1 VILASAAVPTLFRA
15 VHLGEHVYWDGLFAP
30 DRRIRRARSRSALIG
45 AWSVIT
51 AKRMT
56 STNRRTQ
63 NHVGCERVR
72 LAGARTLRDTGG
84 GEPSTPTWPP
94 SAGVSEASLVY
105 GSGPIPSRAADDI
118 RDRRNELAANISFQQ
133 EINFIGKINEL
144 AGRNLLADK
153 AKKKY
158 HPIKVRAITMSD
170 EVAASLDYESKL
182 SRDPSQRRSLA
193 EHGKDRARRFLADL
207 ERPDA
212 DDRTAL
218 SSRDIWGR
226 VKDRN
231 WTPLY
236 RSHTGV

>member
-1 VILASAAVPTLFRA
+1 MILASAAVPTLFRA
-15 VHLGEHVYWDGLFAP
+15 VQLGEHLYWDGLFAQNPPVRDLP
-30 DRRIRRARSRSALIG
+30 DAARGEGKGEGRLPPNELWVILINPLRQEREP
-45 AWSVIT
+45 
-51 AKRMT
+51 KRM
-56 STNRRTQ
+56 
-63 NHVGCERVR
+63 
-72 LAGARTLRDTGG
+72 
-84 GEPSTPTWPP
+84 
-94 SAGVSEASLVY
+94 
-105 GSGPIPSRAADDI
+105 DDI

-182 SRDPSQRRSLA
+182 SRDPSQRRLLA

-226 VKDRN
+226 VKDRH

>member
-1 VILASAAVPTLFRA
+1 
-15 VHLGEHVYWDGLFAP
+15 
-30 DRRIRRARSRSALIG
+30 
-45 AWSVIT
+45 
-51 AKRMT
+51 
-56 STNRRTQ
+56 
-63 NHVGCERVR
+63 
-72 LAGARTLRDTGG
+72 
-84 GEPSTPTWPP
+84 
-94 SAGVSEASLVY
+94 
-105 GSGPIPSRAADDI
+105 
-118 RDRRNELAANISFQQ
+118 
-133 EINFIGKINEL
+133 
-144 AGRNLLADK
+144 
-153 AKKKY
+153 
-158 HPIKVRAITMSD
+158 MSD

-182 SRDPSQRRSLA
+182 SRDPSQRRLLA